1 MAGPSS
7 KNTTREAAKP
17 KPTRDILDRL
27 KVYEE
32 YGPLSSVAIHP
43 ETPGYSTGMLLG
55 DTRAARAEIER
66 LREIEA
72 AAKQWVDAV
81 NADDRPNR
89 NEAEDWMMRLLSHD

>member
-1 MAGPSS
+1 MSDNQSTKA
-7 KNTTREAAKP
+7 
-17 KPTRDILDRL
+17 DILDRL

-66 LREIEA
+66 LRRTILSA
-72 AAKQWVDAV
+72 LDCLHH
-81 NADDRPNR
+81 DDSGTARKIL
-89 NEAEDWMMRLLSHD
+89 AGGK